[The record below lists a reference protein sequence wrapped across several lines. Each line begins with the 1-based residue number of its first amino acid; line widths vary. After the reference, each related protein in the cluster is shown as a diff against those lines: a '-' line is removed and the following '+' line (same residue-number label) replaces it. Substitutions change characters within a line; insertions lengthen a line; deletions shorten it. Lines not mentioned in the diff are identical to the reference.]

1 MKLRKFLF
9 VFILTGL
16 LFTCQVFAERDI
28 KILVRGDEVKSD
40 VMPVIENNRTLV
52 PIRVISESLGYVV
65 LWDND
70 NREVKISKDDKNLL
84 LKIDSKL
91 ISLNDGKKKD
101 EVAIDAPAKIIKDR
115 TFVPLR
121 AVAEL
126 FGEKVNWDD
135 NTSTVFVG
143 DIPEAVS
150 IEKKNQNDGKE
161 KKVILDNKISV
172 KERNPESYLK
182 VLQENVSGRG
192 AISFDKKNATF
203 NLTPKDMAANFYRYL
218 RDNDSLEKDFKNAFD
233 EEISVIKDYSLQ
245 IKDDKGVNYG
255 LRITDPDNV
264 NKTLVLIRDGKVI
277 ENNLKSTK

>member
-143 DIPEAVS
+143 DIPETVS
-150 IEKKNQNDGKE
+150 IEKKNKDDSKE
-161 KKVILDNKISV
+161 KKVNLDNKISV

-182 VLQENVSGRG
+182 VLQENVSDRG